1 MTQPIAAPRFWYE
14 IVKEGSFCD
23 ICKRDIR
30 CSSVCFHDFCP
41 YILGH
46 RGEAEVNKLTK
57 QHEQELSET
66 LDALDK
72 QSALARFQAVQG
84 AQDAIEFE
92 DAEDWDELEEDEVA
106 WEELEE
112 DEVAWEE
119 ELRGIEE
126 NYDDISP
133 ENS

>member
-14 IVKEGSFCD
+14 IFKEGSFCD

-57 QHEQELSET
+57 QHEQEISDA

-72 QSALARFQAVQG
+72 QSALAQY
-84 AQDAIEFE
+84 AQDAQDAEDWDEFY
-92 DAEDWDELEEDEVA
+92 AEDWDELEVDEI
-106 WEELEE
+106 
-112 DEVAWEE
+112 AWEE
-119 ELRGIEE
+119 ELRAIEE

>member
-1 MTQPIAAPRFWYE
+1 MTQLIAAPRFWYE

-23 ICKRDIR
+23 ICKRDISCR
-30 CSSVCFHDFCP
+30 SVCFYDFCP

-57 QHEQELSET
+57 QPEQEISET

-72 QSALARFQAVQG
+72 QSALARFQAAQG
-84 AQDAIEFE
+84 AQDAEVWDEFY
-92 DAEDWDELEEDEVA
+92 AEDWD
-106 WEELEE
+106 ELEE

-126 NYDDISP
+126 NYDGISP

>member
-14 IVKEGSFCD
+14 IIKEGSFCD
-23 ICKRDIR
+23 ICKRDISYR
-30 CSSVCFHDFCP
+30 SVCFYDFCP

-57 QHEQELSET
+57 HHEQELSET

-72 QSALARFQAVQG
+72 QSALARFQAAQG
-84 AQDAIEFE
+84 AQDAQDAEVRDEFY
-92 DAEDWDELEEDEVA
+92 AEDWDELEVDEI
-106 WEELEE
+106 
-112 DEVAWEE
+112 AWEE
-119 ELRGIEE
+119 ELRAIEE

-133 ENS
+133 ENN

>member
-1 MTQPIAAPRFWYE
+1 MTQPMAAPKFWYE
-14 IVKEGSFCD
+14 IIKEGSFCD

-57 QHEQELSET
+57 QHEQEISDA

-84 AQDAIEFE
+84 AQDAEVWDEFY
-92 DAEDWDELEEDEVA
+92 AEDWDELEEDVI
-106 WEELEE
+106 
-112 DEVAWEE
+112 AWEE
-119 ELRGIEE
+119 ELRAIEE

>member
-1 MTQPIAAPRFWYE
+1 MTQPTAAPRFWYE
-14 IVKEGSFCD
+14 IIKEGSFCD
-23 ICKRDIR
+23 ICKRDISYR
-30 CSSVCFHDFCP
+30 SVCFYDFCP

-57 QHEQELSET
+57 QHEQEISDA

-72 QSALARFQAVQG
+72 QSALAQD
-84 AQDAIEFE
+84 AQDAQDAEDWDEFY
-92 DAEDWDELEEDEVA
+92 AEDWDELEKDEI
-106 WEELEE
+106 
-112 DEVAWEE
+112 AWEE
-119 ELRGIEE
+119 EELRAIEE

>member
-14 IVKEGSFCD
+14 IIKEGSFCD

-84 AQDAIEFE
+84 AQDAENWDEFY
-92 DAEDWDELEEDEVA
+92 AEDWDELEEDEI
-106 WEELEE
+106 
-112 DEVAWEE
+112 AWEE
-119 ELRGIEE
+119 ELRAIEE

>member
-14 IVKEGSFCD
+14 IIKEGSFCD
-23 ICKRDIR
+23 ICKRDISCR
-30 CSSVCFHDFCP
+30 SVCFHDFCP

-46 RGEAEVNKLTK
+46 RGEAEVNELTK
-57 QHEQELSET
+57 QHEQEISDA

-72 QSALARFQAVQG
+72 QSALA
-84 AQDAIEFE
+84 QDAQ
-92 DAEDWDELEEDEVA
+92 DAEDWDEFYAED
-106 WEELEE
+106 WDELEE

-126 NYDDISP
+126 NYDGISP

>member
-14 IVKEGSFCD
+14 IIKEGSFCD
-23 ICKRDIR
+23 ICKRDISCR
-30 CSSVCFHDFCP
+30 SVCFYDFCP

-57 QHEQELSET
+57 QHEQEISDA

-72 QSALARFQAVQG
+72 QSALARFQAAQG
-84 AQDAIEFE
+84 AQDAENWDEFY
-92 DAEDWDELEEDEVA
+92 AEDWDELEEDVI
-106 WEELEE
+106 
-112 DEVAWEE
+112 AWEE
-119 ELRGIEE
+119 ERRAIEE

>member
-1 MTQPIAAPRFWYE
+1 MTQPIDAPRFWYE
-14 IVKEGSFCD
+14 IIKEGNFCD
-23 ICKRDIR
+23 ICKRDISYR
-30 CSSVCFHDFCP
+30 SVCFYDFCP

-46 RGEAEVNKLTK
+46 RGEAEVNKRLAL
-57 QHEQELSET
+57 EQKLSDT

-72 QSALARFQAVQG
+72 QSALA
-84 AQDAIEFE
+84 QDAQ
-92 DAEDWDELEEDEVA
+92 DAEDWDEFYAED
-106 WEELEE
+106 WDELEE

>member
-1 MTQPIAAPRFWYE
+1 MTQPIDAPRFWYE
-14 IVKEGSFCD
+14 IIKEGNFCD
-23 ICKRDIR
+23 ICKRDISYR
-30 CSSVCFHDFCP
+30 RVCFRDFCP

-57 QHEQELSET
+57 QHEQEISDA

-72 QSALARFQAVQG
+72 QSALAQD
-84 AQDAIEFE
+84 AQDAQDAEDWDEFY
-92 DAEDWDELEEDEVA
+92 AEDWDELEVDEI
-106 WEELEE
+106 
-112 DEVAWEE
+112 AWEE
-119 ELRGIEE
+119 ELRAIEE